1 MYGKKNAMA
10 LQESCGNPKPEN
22 RKSQRLTIPSPKT
35 NTVAMQTGAM

>member
-1 MYGKKNAMA
+1 MVKRTLWHSKNPAGI
-10 LQESCGNPKPEN
+10 LKLEN